1 MTHTVVPAGTTK
13 PSTGSTSYSS
23 STDRGPVPPAGPAVG
38 SNTSQSSPREGPQP
52 PVSGSTDSTDP
63 QQQGTTVAADI
74 TAADRGGGVDT
85 TSSGES
91 SSTTTADM
99 ARPDGENGEE
109 RTVENQPVQVCVF
122 ITEV

>member
-38 SNTSQSSPREGPQP
+38 STTSP

-63 QQQGTTVAADI
+63 QQQGTTVAADN
-74 TAADRGGGVDT
+74 TAADRGGGVNT